1 MLSLLLSLISL
12 QISAADMCASSH
24 DRFEHVVS
32 EKAKRTLTTPW
43 APELLQDEVC
53 LQATAW
59 LQEKVLLSR
68 SRSSPAGPGSG
79 WESLGFE
86 CAEPETKLL
95 HIGKT
100 GGSSLKVA
108 YNQIALPNKLLILTH
123 QQSKV
128 YMDMERRIVAPS
140 PPADQ
145 DIIFF
150 VRAPVHRFVSA
161 WLSTY
166 LKDCDGQ
173 ADPSCVTWKE
183 NLDAG
188 FEIPQGI
195 PWSPAEKSSIDLFPT
210 PDDLACSLSSWNAS
224 VAAEAA
230 VGMRSLYHVA
240 NDLKYYFGGLQGI
253 QAVAPQIRFVGRAE
267 HFDDDY
273 RYLTSLLVAR
283 HAFSETPD
291 REAPSTHASDLADP
305 KFKQLSS
312 CAVLNL
318 HKWYA
323 EDYQIIRFLSSH
335 GLIDHSYPVEVNDLD
350 AAPPEGQYKEF

>member
-1 MLSLLLSLISL
+1 
-12 QISAADMCASSH
+12 
-24 DRFEHVVS
+24 
-32 EKAKRTLTTPW
+32 
-43 APELLQDEVC
+43 
-53 LQATAW
+53 
-59 LQEKVLLSR
+59 
-68 SRSSPAGPGSG
+68 
-79 WESLGFE
+79 
-86 CAEPETKLL
+86 
-95 HIGKT
+95 
-100 GGSSLKVA
+100 
-108 YNQIALPNKLLILTH
+108 
-123 QQSKV
+123 
-128 YMDMERRIVAPS
+128 
-140 PPADQ
+140 
-145 DIIFF
+145 

-183 NLDAG
+183 NPNEVLNESAHTQPYG
-188 FEIPQGI
+188 
-195 PWSPAEKSSIDLFPT
+195 PAAKRSFDLFPT
-210 PDDLACSLSSWNAS
+210 PDDLACSLSSGNAS

-230 VGMRSLYHVA
+230 LGMRSLGHVRR
-240 NDLKYYFGGLQGI
+240 DLKYYLGGLQGI

-291 REAPSTHASDLADP
+291 QEAPSTHASDLADP